1 MRQVITSARKR
12 RLPQLGSDAQDALKR
27 FFFAIARRTPES
39 QKRFRT
45 PDAEARHELHIR
57 LSGKA
62 ESAGVTLPSEEDF
75 YADPVFRELIDRLMH
90 NADASMAAGTKI
102 AFLGTEHDKV
112 IRAINYA
119 SASHSTM
126 IAASSQQIIARMM
139 ERAWGE

>member
-1 MRQVITSARKR
+1 M
-12 RLPQLGSDAQDALKR
+12 
-27 FFFAIARRTPES
+27 
-39 QKRFRT
+39 
-45 PDAEARHELHIR
+45 
-57 LSGKA
+57 
-62 ESAGVTLPSEEDF
+62 TLPSEEDF